1 MKWKNFAEMEIFFNN
16 KILIKYKHVLTKR
29 THEKKNKNKTKQKNP
44 ANYIKKWKQ
53 INQIL
58 WEELIFFMQYTCNHY
73 WEN

>member
-44 ANYIKKWKQ
+44 ANYIKK
-53 INQIL
+53 
-58 WEELIFFMQYTCNHY
+58 
-73 WEN
+73 